1 MTKENGT
8 KEQQCGNKRKS
19 AEKEERKQS
28 ENGRKFQK
36 VVAKRLRTTENNGRN

>member
-8 KEQQCGNKRKS
+8 KEQQCSNKS